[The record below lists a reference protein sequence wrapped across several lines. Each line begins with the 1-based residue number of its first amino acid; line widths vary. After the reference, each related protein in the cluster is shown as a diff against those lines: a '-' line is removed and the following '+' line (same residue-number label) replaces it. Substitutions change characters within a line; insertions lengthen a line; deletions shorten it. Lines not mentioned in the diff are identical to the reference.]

1 MNFNSNYFSQRAGE
15 IYIPENV
22 MPVSKSNL
30 QGIITEVNQDLID
43 ICGCDEAQLLGQ
55 TTVSA
60 ILHPDVPSEVK
71 NDIWLNLRKNR
82 PWTGIT
88 KIKNHKDDSIPVVD
102 NVPDDGFKDDADIEH
117 LVGTVTNFHV
127 EGDSLYADT
136 TVLDEFV
143 ETLKKFKK
151 NGIELYLS
159 PAITGRVNGNETI
172 IESGKPTF
180 FTVKP
185 ASKWRKPFLDE

>member
-1 MNFNSNYFSQRAGE
+1 MKKTVEYLRAD
-15 IYIPENV
+15 V
-22 MPVSKSNL
+22 
-30 QGIITEVNQDLID
+30 VNANGYYYPLKTLK
-43 ICGCDEAQLLGQ
+43 EF
-55 TTVSA
+55 
-60 ILHPDVPSEVK
+60 E
-71 NDIWLNLRKNR
+71 
-82 PWTGIT
+82 
-88 KIKNHKDDSIPVVD
+88 KNHKDDIIPVVD

-159 PAITGRVNGNETI
+159 PAITGRLNGNETI

>member
-1 MNFNSNYFSQRAGE
+1 MKKTVEFLRAD
-15 IYIPENV
+15 V
-22 MPVSKSNL
+22 
-30 QGIITEVNQDLID
+30 VNANGYYYPLKTLK
-43 ICGCDEAQLLGQ
+43 EF
-55 TTVSA
+55 
-60 ILHPDVPSEVK
+60 E
-71 NDIWLNLRKNR
+71 
-82 PWTGIT
+82 
-88 KIKNHKDDSIPVVD
+88 KNHKDDIIPVVD
-102 NVPDDGFKDDADIEH
+102 NVPNDGFKDDADIEH

-159 PAITGRVNGNETI
+159 PAITGRLNGNETI

-185 ASKWRKPFLDE
+185 ASKWRKPFLNE

>member
-1 MNFNSNYFSQRAGE
+1 MKKTVEFLRAD
-15 IYIPENV
+15 V
-22 MPVSKSNL
+22 
-30 QGIITEVNQDLID
+30 VNGNGYYYPLKTLK
-43 ICGCDEAQLLGQ
+43 EF
-55 TTVSA
+55 
-60 ILHPDVPSEVK
+60 E
-71 NDIWLNLRKNR
+71 
-82 PWTGIT
+82 
-88 KIKNHKDDSIPVVD
+88 KNHKDDIIPLVD

-127 EGDSLYADT
+127 EGDSLYADI

-159 PAITGRVNGNETI
+159 PAITGRLNGNETI

>member
-1 MNFNSNYFSQRAGE
+1 MKKTVEFLRAD
-15 IYIPENV
+15 V
-22 MPVSKSNL
+22 
-30 QGIITEVNQDLID
+30 VNGNGYYYSLKTLK
-43 ICGCDEAQLLGQ
+43 EF
-55 TTVSA
+55 
-60 ILHPDVPSEVK
+60 E
-71 NDIWLNLRKNR
+71 
-82 PWTGIT
+82 
-88 KIKNHKDDSIPVVD
+88 KNHKDDIIPIVD
-102 NVPDDGFKDDADIEH
+102 NVPNDGFKDDADIEH

-136 TVLDEFV
+136 TVLDEFA

-159 PAITGRVNGNETI
+159 PAITGRLNGNETI

>member
-1 MNFNSNYFSQRAGE
+1 MKKTVEFLRAD
-15 IYIPENV
+15 V
-22 MPVSKSNL
+22 
-30 QGIITEVNQDLID
+30 VNGNGYYYSLKTLK
-43 ICGCDEAQLLGQ
+43 EF
-55 TTVSA
+55 
-60 ILHPDVPSEVK
+60 E
-71 NDIWLNLRKNR
+71 
-82 PWTGIT
+82 
-88 KIKNHKDDSIPVVD
+88 KNHKDDIIPIVD
-102 NVPDDGFKDDADIEH
+102 NVPNDGFKDDADIEH

-159 PAITGRVNGNETI
+159 PAITGRLNGNETI

>member
-1 MNFNSNYFSQRAGE
+1 MKKTVEFLRAD
-15 IYIPENV
+15 V
-22 MPVSKSNL
+22 
-30 QGIITEVNQDLID
+30 VNANGYYYPLKTLK
-43 ICGCDEAQLLGQ
+43 EF
-55 TTVSA
+55 
-60 ILHPDVPSEVK
+60 E
-71 NDIWLNLRKNR
+71 
-82 PWTGIT
+82 
-88 KIKNHKDDSIPVVD
+88 KNHKDDIIPVVD
-102 NVPDDGFKDDADIEH
+102 NVPNDGFKDDADIEH

-136 TVLDEFV
+136 TILDEFV

-159 PAITGRVNGNETI
+159 PAIIGRVNGNETT
-172 IESGKPTF
+172 IESGRPTF

>member
-1 MNFNSNYFSQRAGE
+1 MKKTVEFLRAD
-15 IYIPENV
+15 V
-22 MPVSKSNL
+22 
-30 QGIITEVNQDLID
+30 VNANGYYYSLKTLK
-43 ICGCDEAQLLGQ
+43 EF
-55 TTVSA
+55 
-60 ILHPDVPSEVK
+60 E
-71 NDIWLNLRKNR
+71 
-82 PWTGIT
+82 
-88 KIKNHKDDSIPVVD
+88 KNHKDDIIPVVD
-102 NVPDDGFKDDADIEH
+102 NVPNDGFKDDADIEH

-136 TVLDEFV
+136 TVIDEFV

-159 PAITGRVNGNETI
+159 PAITGRLNGNETT

>member
-1 MNFNSNYFSQRAGE
+1 MKKTVEFLRAD
-15 IYIPENV
+15 V
-22 MPVSKSNL
+22 
-30 QGIITEVNQDLID
+30 VNANGYYYPLKTLK
-43 ICGCDEAQLLGQ
+43 EF
-55 TTVSA
+55 
-60 ILHPDVPSEVK
+60 E
-71 NDIWLNLRKNR
+71 
-82 PWTGIT
+82 
-88 KIKNHKDDSIPVVD
+88 KNHKDDIIPVVD

-159 PAITGRVNGNETI
+159 PAITGRLNGNETI

-185 ASKWRKPFLDE
+185 ASKWQKPFLDE

>member
-1 MNFNSNYFSQRAGE
+1 MKKTVELLRAD
-15 IYIPENV
+15 V
-22 MPVSKSNL
+22 
-30 QGIITEVNQDLID
+30 VNGNGYYYPLKTLK
-43 ICGCDEAQLLGQ
+43 EF
-55 TTVSA
+55 
-60 ILHPDVPSEVK
+60 E
-71 NDIWLNLRKNR
+71 
-82 PWTGIT
+82 
-88 KIKNHKDDSIPVVD
+88 KNHKDDIIPLVD

-159 PAITGRVNGNETI
+159 PAITGRVNGNETT

>member
-1 MNFNSNYFSQRAGE
+1 MKKTVEFLRAD
-15 IYIPENV
+15 V
-22 MPVSKSNL
+22 
-30 QGIITEVNQDLID
+30 VNANGYYYPLKTLK
-43 ICGCDEAQLLGQ
+43 EF
-55 TTVSA
+55 
-60 ILHPDVPSEVK
+60 E
-71 NDIWLNLRKNR
+71 
-82 PWTGIT
+82 
-88 KIKNHKDDSIPVVD
+88 KNHKDDIIPVVD

-117 LVGTVTNFHV
+117 LIGTVTNFHV

-159 PAITGRVNGNETI
+159 PAITGRINGNETI

>member
-1 MNFNSNYFSQRAGE
+1 MKKTVEFFRAD
-15 IYIPENV
+15 V
-22 MPVSKSNL
+22 
-30 QGIITEVNQDLID
+30 VNGNGYYYPLKTLK
-43 ICGCDEAQLLGQ
+43 EF
-55 TTVSA
+55 
-60 ILHPDVPSEVK
+60 E
-71 NDIWLNLRKNR
+71 
-82 PWTGIT
+82 
-88 KIKNHKDDSIPVVD
+88 KNHKDDIIPLVD

-127 EGDSLYADT
+127 EGDSLYADI

-159 PAITGRVNGNETI
+159 PAITGRLNGNETI

>member
-1 MNFNSNYFSQRAGE
+1 MKKTVEFLRAD
-15 IYIPENV
+15 V
-22 MPVSKSNL
+22 
-30 QGIITEVNQDLID
+30 VNGNGYYYPLKTLK
-43 ICGCDEAQLLGQ
+43 EF
-55 TTVSA
+55 
-60 ILHPDVPSEVK
+60 E
-71 NDIWLNLRKNR
+71 
-82 PWTGIT
+82 
-88 KIKNHKDDSIPVVD
+88 KNHKDDIIPVVD
-102 NVPDDGFKDDADIEH
+102 NVPDDGFKDDVDIEH

-143 ETLKKFKK
+143 EILKKFKK

-159 PAITGRVNGNETI
+159 PAITGRVNGNETT

>member
-1 MNFNSNYFSQRAGE
+1 MKKTVEFLRAD
-15 IYIPENV
+15 V
-22 MPVSKSNL
+22 
-30 QGIITEVNQDLID
+30 VNANGYYYPLKTLK
-43 ICGCDEAQLLGQ
+43 EF
-55 TTVSA
+55 
-60 ILHPDVPSEVK
+60 E
-71 NDIWLNLRKNR
+71 
-82 PWTGIT
+82 
-88 KIKNHKDDSIPVVD
+88 KNHKDDIIPVVD

-159 PAITGRVNGNETI
+159 PAITGRVNGNETT
-172 IESGKPTF
+172 IESGRPTF

-185 ASKWRKPFLDE
+185 ASKWRKTFLDE

>member
-1 MNFNSNYFSQRAGE
+1 MKKTVEFLRAD
-15 IYIPENV
+15 V
-22 MPVSKSNL
+22 
-30 QGIITEVNQDLID
+30 VNGNGYYYSLKTLK
-43 ICGCDEAQLLGQ
+43 EF
-55 TTVSA
+55 
-60 ILHPDVPSEVK
+60 E
-71 NDIWLNLRKNR
+71 
-82 PWTGIT
+82 
-88 KIKNHKDDSIPVVD
+88 KNHKDDIIPLVD
-102 NVPDDGFKDDADIEH
+102 NVPNDGFKDDADIEH

-127 EGDSLYADT
+127 EGDSLYADI

-159 PAITGRVNGNETI
+159 PAITGRLNGNETI

>member
-1 MNFNSNYFSQRAGE
+1 MKKTVEFLRAD
-15 IYIPENV
+15 V
-22 MPVSKSNL
+22 
-30 QGIITEVNQDLID
+30 VNANGYYYPLKTLK
-43 ICGCDEAQLLGQ
+43 EF
-55 TTVSA
+55 
-60 ILHPDVPSEVK
+60 E
-71 NDIWLNLRKNR
+71 
-82 PWTGIT
+82 
-88 KIKNHKDDSIPVVD
+88 KNHKDDIIPVVD
-102 NVPDDGFKDDADIEH
+102 NVPNDGFKDDADIEH

-127 EGDSLYADT
+127 EGDSLYADI

-159 PAITGRVNGNETI
+159 PAITGRLNGNETT

-185 ASKWRKPFLDE
+185 ASKWRKPLLDE

>member
-1 MNFNSNYFSQRAGE
+1 MKKTVEFLRAD
-15 IYIPENV
+15 V
-22 MPVSKSNL
+22 
-30 QGIITEVNQDLID
+30 VNGNGYYYPLKTLK
-43 ICGCDEAQLLGQ
+43 EF
-55 TTVSA
+55 
-60 ILHPDVPSEVK
+60 E
-71 NDIWLNLRKNR
+71 
-82 PWTGIT
+82 
-88 KIKNHKDDSIPVVD
+88 KNHKDDIIPVVD
-102 NVPDDGFKDDADIEH
+102 NVPDDGFKDDVDIEH

-159 PAITGRVNGNETI
+159 PAIIGRVNGNETT

>member
-1 MNFNSNYFSQRAGE
+1 MKKTVEFLRADVVN
-15 IYIPENV
+15 ENGYYY
-22 MPVSKSNL
+22 PLKTL
-30 QGIITEVNQDLID
+30 KEFEKD
-43 ICGCDEAQLLGQ
+43 
-55 TTVSA
+55 
-60 ILHPDVPSEVK
+60 
-71 NDIWLNLRKNR
+71 
-82 PWTGIT
+82 
-88 KIKNHKDDSIPVVD
+88 HKDDILPLVD

-159 PAITGRVNGNETI
+159 PAITGRLNGNETT
-172 IESGKPTF
+172 IESVKPTF

>member
-1 MNFNSNYFSQRAGE
+1 MKKTVEFLRAD
-15 IYIPENV
+15 V
-22 MPVSKSNL
+22 
-30 QGIITEVNQDLID
+30 VNANGYYYPLKTLK
-43 ICGCDEAQLLGQ
+43 EF
-55 TTVSA
+55 
-60 ILHPDVPSEVK
+60 E
-71 NDIWLNLRKNR
+71 
-82 PWTGIT
+82 
-88 KIKNHKDDSIPVVD
+88 KNHKDDIIPVVD

-159 PAITGRVNGNETI
+159 PAITGRLNGNETT

>member
-1 MNFNSNYFSQRAGE
+1 MKKTVEFLRAD
-15 IYIPENV
+15 V
-22 MPVSKSNL
+22 
-30 QGIITEVNQDLID
+30 VNANGYYYPLKTLK
-43 ICGCDEAQLLGQ
+43 EF
-55 TTVSA
+55 
-60 ILHPDVPSEVK
+60 E
-71 NDIWLNLRKNR
+71 
-82 PWTGIT
+82 
-88 KIKNHKDDSIPVVD
+88 KNHKDDIIPVVD

-185 ASKWRKPFLDE
+185 ASKWRKPFIDE

>member
-1 MNFNSNYFSQRAGE
+1 MKKTVEFLRAD
-15 IYIPENV
+15 V
-22 MPVSKSNL
+22 
-30 QGIITEVNQDLID
+30 VNTNGYYYPLKTLKEFEKD
-43 ICGCDEAQLLGQ
+43 
-55 TTVSA
+55 
-60 ILHPDVPSEVK
+60 
-71 NDIWLNLRKNR
+71 
-82 PWTGIT
+82 
-88 KIKNHKDDSIPVVD
+88 HKDDIIPVVD

-117 LVGTVTNFHV
+117 LVGTITNFHV
-127 EGDSLYADT
+127 EGESLYADVN
-136 TVLDEFV
+136 VLDEFV

-159 PAITGRVNGNETI
+159 PAITGRVNGNEAT

>member
-1 MNFNSNYFSQRAGE
+1 MKKTVEFLRAD
-15 IYIPENV
+15 V
-22 MPVSKSNL
+22 
-30 QGIITEVNQDLID
+30 VNGNGYYYSLKTLK
-43 ICGCDEAQLLGQ
+43 EF
-55 TTVSA
+55 
-60 ILHPDVPSEVK
+60 E
-71 NDIWLNLRKNR
+71 
-82 PWTGIT
+82 
-88 KIKNHKDDSIPVVD
+88 KNHKDDIIPVVD
-102 NVPDDGFKDDADIEH
+102 NIPGDAFRDDADIEH

-127 EGDSLYADT
+127 EGDSLYADI

-159 PAITGRVNGNETI
+159 PAITGRLNGNETI

>member
-1 MNFNSNYFSQRAGE
+1 MKKTVEFLRAD
-15 IYIPENV
+15 V
-22 MPVSKSNL
+22 
-30 QGIITEVNQDLID
+30 VNANGYYYPLKTLK
-43 ICGCDEAQLLGQ
+43 EF
-55 TTVSA
+55 
-60 ILHPDVPSEVK
+60 E
-71 NDIWLNLRKNR
+71 
-82 PWTGIT
+82 
-88 KIKNHKDDSIPVVD
+88 KNHKDDIIPVVD
-102 NVPDDGFKDDADIEH
+102 NVPDGGFKDDADIEH

-159 PAITGRVNGNETI
+159 PAITGRLNGNETT
-172 IESGKPTF
+172 IESGRPTF

>member
-1 MNFNSNYFSQRAGE
+1 MKKTVEFLRAD
-15 IYIPENV
+15 V
-22 MPVSKSNL
+22 
-30 QGIITEVNQDLID
+30 VNANGYYYPLKTLK
-43 ICGCDEAQLLGQ
+43 EF
-55 TTVSA
+55 
-60 ILHPDVPSEVK
+60 E
-71 NDIWLNLRKNR
+71 
-82 PWTGIT
+82 
-88 KIKNHKDDSIPVVD
+88 KNHKDDIIPVVD

-117 LVGTVTNFHV
+117 LVGTITNFHV
-127 EGDSLYADT
+127 EGDSLYADVT
-136 TVLDEFV
+136 IIDEFV

-159 PAITGRVNGNETI
+159 PAITGRVNGNETT

>member
-1 MNFNSNYFSQRAGE
+1 MKKTVEFLRAD
-15 IYIPENV
+15 V
-22 MPVSKSNL
+22 
-30 QGIITEVNQDLID
+30 VNANGYYYPLKTLK
-43 ICGCDEAQLLGQ
+43 EF
-55 TTVSA
+55 
-60 ILHPDVPSEVK
+60 E
-71 NDIWLNLRKNR
+71 
-82 PWTGIT
+82 
-88 KIKNHKDDSIPVVD
+88 KNHKDDIIPVVD

-117 LVGTVTNFHV
+117 LVGIVTNFHV

-159 PAITGRVNGNETI
+159 PAITGRLNGNETI

>member
-1 MNFNSNYFSQRAGE
+1 MKKTVEFLRAD
-15 IYIPENV
+15 V
-22 MPVSKSNL
+22 
-30 QGIITEVNQDLID
+30 VNGNGYYYPLKTLK
-43 ICGCDEAQLLGQ
+43 EF
-55 TTVSA
+55 
-60 ILHPDVPSEVK
+60 E
-71 NDIWLNLRKNR
+71 
-82 PWTGIT
+82 
-88 KIKNHKDDSIPVVD
+88 KNHKDDIIPLVD

-159 PAITGRVNGNETI
+159 PAITGRLNGNETT

>member
-1 MNFNSNYFSQRAGE
+1 MKKTVEFLRAD
-15 IYIPENV
+15 V
-22 MPVSKSNL
+22 
-30 QGIITEVNQDLID
+30 VNGNGYYYPLKTLK
-43 ICGCDEAQLLGQ
+43 EF
-55 TTVSA
+55 
-60 ILHPDVPSEVK
+60 E
-71 NDIWLNLRKNR
+71 
-82 PWTGIT
+82 
-88 KIKNHKDDSIPVVD
+88 KNHKDDIIPLVD
-102 NVPDDGFKDDADIEH
+102 NVPNDGFKDDADIEH

-127 EGDSLYADT
+127 EGDSLYADI

-159 PAITGRVNGNETI
+159 PAITGRLNGNETT

>member
-1 MNFNSNYFSQRAGE
+1 MKKTVEFLRAD
-15 IYIPENV
+15 V
-22 MPVSKSNL
+22 
-30 QGIITEVNQDLID
+30 VNANGYYYPLKTLKKF
-43 ICGCDEAQLLGQ
+43 E
-55 TTVSA
+55 
-60 ILHPDVPSEVK
+60 
-71 NDIWLNLRKNR
+71 
-82 PWTGIT
+82 
-88 KIKNHKDDSIPVVD
+88 KNHKDDIIPVVD

-117 LVGTVTNFHV
+117 LVGTITNFHV
-127 EGDSLYADT
+127 EGDSLYADVT
-136 TVLDEFV
+136 IIDEFV

-159 PAITGRVNGNETI
+159 PAITGRVNGNETT

>member
-1 MNFNSNYFSQRAGE
+1 MKKTVEYLRAD
-15 IYIPENV
+15 V
-22 MPVSKSNL
+22 
-30 QGIITEVNQDLID
+30 VNANGYYYPLKTLK
-43 ICGCDEAQLLGQ
+43 EF
-55 TTVSA
+55 
-60 ILHPDVPSEVK
+60 E
-71 NDIWLNLRKNR
+71 
-82 PWTGIT
+82 
-88 KIKNHKDDSIPVVD
+88 KNHKDDIIPVVD
-102 NVPDDGFKDDADIEH
+102 NVPDDGFKDDVDIEH

-159 PAITGRVNGNETI
+159 PAITGRLNGNETI

>member
-1 MNFNSNYFSQRAGE
+1 MKKTVEFLRAD
-15 IYIPENV
+15 V
-22 MPVSKSNL
+22 
-30 QGIITEVNQDLID
+30 VNGNGYYYSLKTLK
-43 ICGCDEAQLLGQ
+43 EF
-55 TTVSA
+55 
-60 ILHPDVPSEVK
+60 E
-71 NDIWLNLRKNR
+71 
-82 PWTGIT
+82 
-88 KIKNHKDDSIPVVD
+88 KNHKDDIIPIVD
-102 NVPDDGFKDDADIEH
+102 NVPNDGFKDDADIEH

>member
-1 MNFNSNYFSQRAGE
+1 MKKTVEFLRAD
-15 IYIPENV
+15 V
-22 MPVSKSNL
+22 
-30 QGIITEVNQDLID
+30 VNANGYYYPLKTLK
-43 ICGCDEAQLLGQ
+43 EF
-55 TTVSA
+55 
-60 ILHPDVPSEVK
+60 E
-71 NDIWLNLRKNR
+71 
-82 PWTGIT
+82 
-88 KIKNHKDDSIPVVD
+88 KNHKDDIIPVVD

-159 PAITGRVNGNETI
+159 PAITGRINGNETI